1 MGKRTKKLLSL
12 LTAAA
17 LSASSFSA
25 LVISANAEDATVNIT
40 PTDLTYINAGSPDN
54 NFSEAGVVYA
64 NQSQISG
71 GKFTDMLSAYGGTDI
86 ALMQFDVSQ
95 YAGRI
100 VSAKLSFTATCTTAD
115 KNSQV
120 KVATTDTGWK
130 ADEVTWNTMPDNC
143 ASLMDAGYAGGTGAT
158 FNLDVTD
165 NVRSDEDGILSYA
178 LYTATG
184 RQQAITAV
192 SMDIVASDDVIEEA
206 TVTVNNVAD
215 GKTIKT
221 YTVDG
226 LMAGDSY
233 TANRA
238 QTGYK
243 FVDDTYY
250 FVKDD
255 ATTTIDSLVGGEN
268 VLNIEFAASDEDI
281 VVYEDFANVSDIWGF
296 TAGQSNSVTL
306 GTNGLNLTQFNKT
319 SGDPNEY
326 GYYYSDVKEFDST
339 VSEMTTLDIEYQ
351 WTSTVEGGK
360 NRKNAFELRDSENN
374 VILGMIS
381 QAAKG
386 SSDTMPAGVTYQ
398 VGAKATDDSTNIASS
413 GWATGNSG
421 VYTVNLHLDFTGE
434 KGKVSGTIKGGVANA
449 DITIDETEIDA
460 ANFAKIVASDIYS
473 LAPQTLNN
481 FKITGEAAPEVT
493 EAPATEAPATDA
505 PDVTDA
511 PATDAPD
518 VTDAPATEAPDVTE
532 APAPPI
538 AEGTDSFDE
547 DMVVEKGTNSY
558 EEGSLKGWF
567 TNFGG
572 DDENSLAVKD
582 GKITSYVSA
591 TKNNTYFGKHVTTVA
606 GAADKRF
613 KVTFDYTSTTGTATS
628 NDASEI
634 ALLSYDD
641 NDVTWTQAYTNGL
654 GIAYVVSALGI
665 TNTEATYEVTIEV
678 DNVARRAII
687 TTEEKDNGEGI
698 ALAAAPTVTVYEFTE
713 KVTNVNTVYFRTGR
727 QKTDTIDNFTVAELD
742 EAPVV
747 PTAAPTEAPTPTPSP
762 APATE
767 APTASPSPAPVTP
780 SPIPVYKVT
789 FNGVGDVDT
798 VDGKVPADKIPAA
811 PSKKVYT
818 LAEGVTA
825 ATIIKVTYN
834 EDGTLESISATA
846 AEITGGTIDVP
857 ADADTVRYLLWD
869 NLTGMKPVSTG
880 EETKTAKWIVDGEGW
895 ELTADVVITKDIT
908 VTAVYDSTPAPA
920 PTPAPTPTPSP
931 EPTPTPTAPP
941 TEDPNTTVYINEPF
955 DYDNGEIIR
964 SAGNDVEN
972 APDPVT
978 KGDIVYTAGRRAN
991 GAINCY
997 ASISDGKLYISSPGE
1012 STNSRGIGFSF
1023 AASAGVPT
1031 VDALA
1036 DGEVLEMSFDIAATQ
1051 TFTVTGY
1058 GEITTAD
1065 LNGGTKVRL
1074 ILDKSANKQYL
1085 IVLNGEDKVVNSK
1098 IADLAATTFT
1108 GMTFYHGAGT
1118 HTIDNLKV
1126 VKKAVDTGILNI
1138 TTEPETTI
1146 SIGAATFTTNAEGA
1160 LTIAVPNGTYEITA
1174 SKSGYEHTEGMGDND
1189 VKTVTVNSNTQSVE
1203 FTLAPMNYMKNPHEE
1218 LTVVEG
1224 GQTFIAAPKED
1235 AASTTAAYTV
1245 NVVDQYGVAMT
1256 EDEYTLD
1263 WAIYPAGSDEADPSV
1278 TIKDGIVSI
1287 SQAFSAGDDQVKA
1300 YDVIATVTANN
1311 EGLRS
1316 VKVTKTLYIGNMD
1329 IIYYEP
1335 IAWNVAN
1342 GTRNASVNLASS
1354 VSLPEMS
1361 SVKLNMQMNY
1371 TEGNSNFAIITSGGK
1386 FVGLQ
1391 LVGDTLTAWTG
1402 WGGNSNMNQSGDV
1415 GQFTNSKVLLEGY
1428 DKSAIDVT
1436 FVIDGENKS
1445 ISVSTGSSTVSLP
1458 FVANAGTFT
1467 GFQMGQYRTYGGV
1480 AVNSVTI
1487 QEPDTNYLSINGDA
1501 DFAKVS
1507 GQTIEKQYALGQSVI
1522 VPDEEFI
1529 WAIEGDVRGITID
1542 NTGKLTVNDD
1552 AEAGIYTITAV
1563 SNVNPD
1569 KKAELKVTI
1578 GDFETFTNENVEISG
1593 PRAYVVGDTTGGTY
1607 KVEKA
1612 VDSFGDDVAS
1622 LLPTAKWSSSNTAVA
1637 EITEDGVLTV
1647 KGEGTTTITATIN
1660 NGGKESTLTVDVTVA
1675 TYSITSNTVGS
1686 TVDIS
1691 SLIKSD
1697 AITGYLVTV
1706 ADANK
1711 NKLAQ
1716 ATVQANGN
1724 TVAVP
1729 TYSGTA
1735 ASVEVAPVFEYAIG
1749 DPAKLGTLGGGYEI
1763 AIPADSYNFTVKDT
1777 GARTDVYVNKQMIV
1791 NNILQGGSAVNTFTV
1806 NDVVVNEGVANITKD
1821 DEAGAPNI
1829 TLTITK
1835 SPSNVNRVK
1844 KVYVLGDS
1852 LACIYYNGAS
1862 GPDSN
1867 WQTGWGQLLD
1877 KYLTD
1882 DVEIINLAN
1891 SGSTANRLVGTAFT
1905 QIAASAKTGDI
1916 VLIESGYND
1925 RTYDSKEIMTAAL
1938 NTMIDGTKANG
1949 AIPVLVSPNASAH
1962 TYGASVSWTGV
1973 MEEVAENTQ
1982 TAYIDLSQASYNYYE
1997 TRFGGNKDAFR
2008 SVYAVSDGLHLTYNA
2023 AQCWAAVVACGL
2035 INLDMGEI
2043 VKADATYTFTDSVGD
2058 VTVGPNQSVITSL
2071 FN

>member
-1 MGKRTKKLLSL
+1 
-12 LTAAA
+12 
-17 LSASSFSA
+17 
-25 LVISANAEDATVNIT
+25 AETEQ
-40 PTDLTYINAGSPDN
+40 PTD
-54 NFSEAGVVYA
+54 
-64 NQSQISG
+64 
-71 GKFTDMLSAYGGTDI
+71 
-86 ALMQFDVSQ
+86 
-95 YAGRI
+95 
-100 VSAKLSFTATCTTAD
+100 
-115 KNSQV
+115 
-120 KVATTDTGWK
+120 
-130 ADEVTWNTMPDNC
+130 
-143 ASLMDAGYAGGTGAT
+143 
-158 FNLDVTD
+158 
-165 NVRSDEDGILSYA
+165 
-178 LYTATG
+178 
-184 RQQAITAV
+184 
-192 SMDIVASDDVIEEA
+192 
-206 TVTVNNVAD
+206 
-215 GKTIKT
+215 
-221 YTVDG
+221 
-226 LMAGDSY
+226 
-233 TANRA
+233 
-238 QTGYK
+238 
-243 FVDDTYY
+243 
-250 FVKDD
+250 
-255 ATTTIDSLVGGEN
+255 
-268 VLNIEFAASDEDI
+268 
-281 VVYEDFANVSDIWGF
+281 
-296 TAGQSNSVTL
+296 
-306 GTNGLNLTQFNKT
+306 
-319 SGDPNEY
+319 
-326 GYYYSDVKEFDST
+326 
-339 VSEMTTLDIEYQ
+339 
-351 WTSTVEGGK
+351 
-360 NRKNAFELRDSENN
+360 
-374 VILGMIS
+374 
-381 QAAKG
+381 
-386 SSDTMPAGVTYQ
+386 PA
-398 VGAKATDDSTNIASS
+398 
-413 GWATGNSG
+413 
-421 VYTVNLHLDFTGE
+421 
-434 KGKVSGTIKGGVANA
+434 
-449 DITIDETEIDA
+449 ETEQ
-460 ANFAKIVASDIYS
+460 
-473 LAPQTLNN
+473 P
-481 FKITGEAAPEVT
+481 
-493 EAPATEAPATDA
+493 TD
-505 PDVTDA
+505 PV
-511 PATDAPD
+511 
-518 VTDAPATEAPDVTE
+518 ETE

-558 EEGSLKGWF
+558 ESGSLAGWF

-572 DDENSLAVKD
+572 DDSNSLQVKD
-582 GKITSYVSA
+582 GKIVSYVSA

-606 GAADKRF
+606 GAAEKMF
-613 KVTFDYTSTTGTATS
+613 KVTFDYTSTTGTATG

-641 NDVTWTQAYTNGL
+641 NDVTWAQAYTNGL

-678 DNVARRAII
+678 DNVARKAII
-687 TTEEKDNGEGI
+687 TATEKDNGEGI
-698 ALAAAPTVTVYEFTE
+698 ATMAAPVVTVYEFTE

-742 EAPVV
+742 EAPTV
-747 PTAAPTEAPTPTPSP
+747 PTM

-767 APTASPSPAPVTP
+767 APATEVPATEVPTEKPTDAPTAIPTDAPSDMPALEYT
-780 SPIPVYKVT
+780 VT
-789 FNGVGDVDT
+789 FPDGTIVET
-798 VDGKVPADKIPAA
+798 VNGKVPADKIPAA

-869 NLTGMKPVSTG
+869 SLTGMKPVSTG

-920 PTPAPTPTPSP
+920 PTPVPTEKPT
-931 EPTPTPTAPP
+931 EKPTAPP

-955 DYDNGEIIR
+955 DYADGEIIR

-997 ASISDGKLYISSPGE
+997 ASISNGALYISSPGE

-1023 AASAGVPT
+1023 AESAGVPT

-1065 LNGGTKVRL
+1065 LNGGTKVRI

-1085 IVLNGEDKVVNSK
+1085 IVLNSADQVVNSK

-1108 GMTFYHGAGT
+1108 GMTFYHGSGT

-1126 VKKAVDTGILNI
+1126 VKKAADTGILNI
-1138 TTEPETTI
+1138 TAVSETTI

-1189 VKTVTVNSNTQSVE
+1189 VKTVVVNSNTQNIE
-1203 FTLAPMNYMKNPHEE
+1203 FALAPMNYMKNPHEE

-1224 GQTFIAAPKED
+1224 GQTFIAAPKD
-1235 AASTTAAYTV
+1235 DTAKTTDAYTV

-1278 TIKDGIVSI
+1278 TIKDGVVSI

-1354 VSLPEMS
+1354 IALPDIS

-1371 TEGNSNFAIITSGGK
+1371 TEGNSNFALITSSGK

-1391 LVGDTLTAWTG
+1391 LTSDGTVKAWTG
-1402 WGGNSNMNQSGDV
+1402 WSGNSAMNQSGDIN
-1415 GQFTNSKVLLEGY
+1415 QFTNGETLITEY
-1428 DKSAIDVT
+1428 DNKAFDVT
-1436 FVIDGENKS
+1436 FTIDKENKS
-1445 ISVSTGSSTVSLP
+1445 ISVATGSTTISIP
-1458 FVANAGTFT
+1458 IVAEANTLT

-1480 AVNSVTI
+1480 AVNSITV
-1487 QEPDTNYLSINGDA
+1487 QEPDTNYLSIIGDA

-1563 SNVNPD
+1563 SD
-1569 KKAELKVTI
+1569 KNEEKNAELKVTI
-1578 GDFETFTNENVEISG
+1578 GDFQEFTNADVEISG

-1612 VDSFGDDVAS
+1612 VDSFGDDVAA
-1622 LLPTAKWSSSNTAVA
+1622 LLPAAKWSSSNTGVA
-1637 EITEDGVLTV
+1637 TITEDGKLTV
-1647 KGEGTTTITATIN
+1647 VGAGTTTITAKIN

-1763 AIPADSYNFTVKDT
+1763 AIPAGSYNFTVTDT

-2035 INLDMGEI
+2035 VNLEMGD
-2043 VKADATYTFTDSVGD
+2043 VVNANATYTFTDSVGE